1 MTFEVIPYSVDQLIR
16 CFATGSQN
24 LNTVAGVRAKLH
36 LDYFSEYFGEL
47 EARTIL
53 VERDYV
59 DRDYLEDYAAYYD
72 RCFQDYSRRT
82 QRLHFFSR
90 EFGHEDF
97 ERCLLGDPGAFSEA
111 HLQASY
117 LGFVVVKPLP
127 QSFIGRTCL
136 VTYPDGG
143 GRRHFPSLRTYEVH
157 LFGLDLEVRS
167 LAYQEQ
173 DHVVAACATSAIWS
187 CLQGTGKLFQHII
200 PPPVEITRWASEL
213 MPADVTRSGSRAFPN
228 YGLTASQMAHAI
240 KRVGLD
246 PMVVGTPNRYVLNG
260 VVYAFLRGK
269 IPCVMICQLKDHS
282 VEGDPRSEGF
292 HAIAM
297 TGYSLAPGDPIGAL
311 EANGLQLRATRIDKL
326 YGHDDQVGPF
336 ARMAWPELTSAE
348 HLSDS
353 RELHT
358 SWRGD
363 VRAEMEFVMLPI
375 YHKIRVPYAEI
386 HDLVMAADRYLEAV
400 RDQFGVERAE
410 WDIYLTTAS
419 DYKASVRNEYP
430 RLGVDLRD
438 SLYRSLPRF
447 LWRATVILGGEMQ
460 ADFLF
465 DATGIATH
473 DLLVH
478 MVMKEGVYADMFRT
492 MAVLHAEGRLRPTQH
507 VRSILERIYAAPQPS
522 SNAGD

>member
-1 MTFEVIPYSVDQLIR
+1 MTFDVIPYSDSNLIR
-16 CFATGSQN
+16 CFVSGSRN
-24 LNTVAGVRAKLH
+24 LNTFEGVESKLH

-53 VERDYV
+53 AEHDYV

-72 RCFQDYSRRT
+72 RCFQEYSRRT

-90 EFGHEDF
+90 EFTAEDF
-97 ERCLLGDPGAFSEA
+97 ERCLIGEPGALSEA
-111 HLQASY
+111 ELQASY

-127 QSFIGRTCL
+127 QSFVGRTCL
-136 VTYPDGG
+136 VTYPDDG
-143 GRRHFPSLRTYEVH
+143 GRRYFPSLRTYDVH
-157 LFGLDLEVRS
+157 LFGINLEVRS

-282 VEGDPRSEGF
+282 GEGEPRSDGF

-297 TGYSLAPGDPIGAL
+297 TGYSLREGEPIGAV
-311 EANGLQLRATRIDKL
+311 EAGGLQLRATRIDKL

-336 ARMAWPELTSAE
+336 ARMTWPALSSADQLGNSKEL
-348 HLSDS
+348 L
-353 RELHT
+353 T

-400 RDQFGVERAE
+400 RDQFDVDRGE

-419 DYKASVRNEYP
+419 DYKSSVRDQYP
-430 RLGVDLRD
+430 GLGFDLRD

-447 LWRATVILGGEMQ
+447 LWRASVAVDGEMQ

-478 MVMKEGVYADMFRT
+478 MVMKEGAYADMFRT
-492 MAVLHAEGRLRPTQH
+492 VAVLSAEGSLRPKQH
-507 VRSILERIYAAPQPS
+507 VKTILDRIYAAPQPV
-522 SNAGD
+522 